1 MCSKVFCC
9 SDCREAHQRQFHKIE
24 PDCEICLYG
33 RGTIKNVSIILF
45 NHIKK
50 FHWPLHCVFCKKQFE
65 TLDELIPHGKCDM
78 NPNGDVQ
85 KNMPKTPVTP
95 VVEQE
100 ASLVVTPFYK
110 ICVPGTLQPGVTA
123 TIGATSTPLQQNAD
137 KITPVNNNQKKFYKS
152 NLKLTASTGRSDSKK
167 MERRVTFGETP
178 SFSSDP
184 YEKENSMYSHH
195 LFSFIK

>member
-1 MCSKVFCC
+1 M
-9 SDCREAHQRQFHKIE
+9 
-24 PDCEICLYG
+24 
-33 RGTIKNVSIILF
+33 
-45 NHIKK
+45 
-50 FHWPLHCVFCKKQFE
+50 HCVFCKKIFE
-65 TLDELIPHGKCDM
+65 TLDELVPHGKCPM
-78 NPNGDVQ
+78 NPYVEMKKIQPN
-85 KNMPKTPVTP
+85 TPVTP
-95 VVEQE
+95 VLEQE

-110 ICVPGTLQPGVTA
+110 ICVPGTQKTGITA

-137 KITPVNNNQKKFYKS
+137 KITPVNNNQNKLYKS

-184 YEKENSMYSHH
+184 YGKENSMYSHLLRYH